1 MPSAAIAGP
10 HGAGCATAASGRVRC
25 RSPAG
30 PRLHRPGA
38 GGLLGL
44 SSAAAPRS
52 SSSHGSLHEHICVSF
67 LLAAATLALAS
78 CGGGGSSGGDTLT
91 VAATAVP
98 HAEILE
104 VVEPLLAKDGVKLDV
119 RVFNDYV
126 QPNDQVVQKQIDV
139 NYFQTEP
146 YLDAYNRDRK
156 SQLVT
161 VVGVHIEPFG
171 AYSRRFKSL
180 ADLPSGADVVIP
192 NDPSNNSR
200 ALILLDKAGVIKLKD
215 PSNALSSQRDIVDNP
230 KQLKFRELDSAMLP
244 RVLDQVDLALIN
256 TNYALDAGLNPTRD
270 ALAIESKDSP
280 YVNFLVARAD
290 NKDDPR
296 VQKLAKALTS
306 PEVKAFIEQKYKGAV
321 LPAF

>member
-1 MPSAAIAGP
+1 MKKTLFRSA
-10 HGAGCATAASGRVRC
+10 
-25 RSPAG
+25 
-30 PRLHRPGA
+30 
-38 GGLLGL
+38 
-44 SSAAAPRS
+44 
-52 SSSHGSLHEHICVSF
+52 
-67 LLAAATLALAS
+67 LLAATFALAA
-78 CGGGGSSGGDTLT
+78 CGRSGGQAGSEHLT

-104 VVEPLLAKDGVKLDV
+104 VVKPILEKEGLQLEV

-126 QPNDQVVQKQIDV
+126 QPNDQVAQKQIDV

-146 YLDAYNRDRK
+146 YLDAYNRDRG

-161 VVGVHIEPFG
+161 IVGVHIEPFG
-171 AYSRRFKSL
+171 AYSHRFKSL
-180 ADLPSGADVVIP
+180 ADLPQGAEVAIP

-215 PSNALSSQRDIVDNP
+215 PSNALSTQRDIVENP

-244 RVLDQVDLALIN
+244 RVLEQVDLAMIN
-256 TNYALDAGLNPTRD
+256 TNYALDAGLNPTQD
-270 ALAIESKDSP
+270 ALVIESKDSP
-280 YVNFLVARAD
+280 YVNFLVGRPD

-306 PEVKAFIEQKYKGAV
+306 PEVKAFIEQKYHGAV

>member
-1 MPSAAIAGP
+1 MNKLLVFPLIVAA
-10 HGAGCATAASGRVRC
+10 
-25 RSPAG
+25 
-30 PRLHRPGA
+30 
-38 GGLLGL
+38 
-44 SSAAAPRS
+44 
-52 SSSHGSLHEHICVSF
+52 
-67 LLAAATLALAS
+67 LALSA
-78 CGGGGSSGGDTLT
+78 CGKPAADENKLV

-104 VVEPLLAKDGVKLDV
+104 VVKPLLEKDGLKLDV

-126 QPNDQVVQKQIDV
+126 QPNDQLVQKQVDV

-156 SQLVT
+156 TSLVT
-161 VVGVHIEPFG
+161 VIGVHIEPFG
-171 AYSRRFKSL
+171 AYSRKVTSL
-180 ADLPSGADVVIP
+180 EALPQGADVVIP

-215 PSNALSSQRDIVDNP
+215 PSNALSTQRDITENP
-230 KQLKFRELDSAMLP
+230 KGLKFRELDSAMLP

-256 TNYALDAGLNPTRD
+256 TNYALDAGLNPTKD
-270 ALAIESKDSP
+270 ALAIESSDSP
-280 YVNFLVARAD
+280 YVNFLVSRTD
-290 NKDDPR
+290 NKDDAR
-296 VQKLAKALTS
+296 VQKLAKALTG

>member
-1 MPSAAIAGP
+1 MKTS
-10 HGAGCATAASGRVRC
+10 
-25 RSPAG
+25 
-30 PRLHRPGA
+30 LFRP
-38 GGLLGL
+38 
-44 SSAAAPRS
+44 
-52 SSSHGSLHEHICVSF
+52 
-67 LLAAATLALAS
+67 LLAAAAVLALAA
-78 CGGGGSSGGDTLT
+78 CGKPATDESRLV

-98 HAEILE
+98 HAEILQ
-104 VVEPLLAKDGVKLDV
+104 VVKPILEKQGVTLDV

-126 QPNDQVVQKQIDV
+126 QPNDQLVQKQVDA

-156 SQLVT
+156 TQLVT

-171 AYSRRFKSL
+171 AYSRRVKSL
-180 ADLPSGADVVIP
+180 AELPAGADVVIP

-215 PSNALSSQRDIVDNP
+215 PSNALSTQRDIIDNP

-256 TNYALDAGLNPTRD
+256 TNYALDAGLEPTRD

-280 YVNFLVARAD
+280 YVNFLVARPD
-290 NKDDPR
+290 NRDDPR
-296 VQKLAKALTS
+296 VQKLAKALTG
-306 PEVKAFIEQKYKGAV
+306 PEVKAFIESKYQGAV

>member
-1 MPSAAIAGP
+1 MKK
-10 HGAGCATAASGRVRC
+10 
-25 RSPAG
+25 
-30 PRLHRPGA
+30 
-38 GGLLGL
+38 LLAFPL
-44 SSAAAPRS
+44 FAAA
-52 SSSHGSLHEHICVSF
+52 
-67 LLAAATLALAS
+67 LALSA
-78 CGGGGSSGGDTLT
+78 CGKPAADESRLV

-104 VVEPLLAKDGVKLDV
+104 VVKPLMQKEGVTLDV

-126 QPNDQVVQKQIDV
+126 QPNDQLVQKQVDV

-146 YLDAYNRDRK
+146 YLQAYNRDRK
-156 SQLVT
+156 TELVT
-161 VVGVHIEPFG
+161 VTGVHIEPFG
-171 AYSRRFKSL
+171 AYSRRFTSL
-180 ADLPSGADVVIP
+180 AELPSGADVVIP

-215 PSNALSSQRDIVDNP
+215 PSNALSTQRDIVENP
-230 KQLKFRELDSAMLP
+230 KGLKFRELDSAMLP

-256 TNYALDAGLNPTRD
+256 TNYALDAGLNPTKD
-270 ALAIESKDSP
+270 ALAIESSDSP
-280 YVNFLVARAD
+280 YVNFLVARPD
-290 NKDDPR
+290 NKDDAR